1 MLNANDQIPFGSTMG
16 ELGEMGDT
24 GWEKEPGVHIKY
36 FDTRAAFMLS

>member
-1 MLNANDQIPFGSTMG
+1 MQTTKSPLAAQWT

-24 GWEKEPGVHIKY
+24 RWEKEPGVHIKY